1 MNRNPYSIVCDFEN
15 ELCEYT
21 GAPYAVAVNSCTI
34 ALEMVCAYLRVGE
47 VTIPKRTYASVPQAI
62 VKAGGFVKFDDRVWR
77 GAYRLEPYPIW
88 DCAPRFTSGMY
99 NGGYQCLSFHRR
111 KILGHT
117 EGGAILMNDLAA
129 AQTLRIMRHDGRDA
143 GSTMPSMIGYH
154 AVMNPGTAAELLAR
168 MGHIAKHNGDMRRDN
183 YPDLSTVD
191 WNALYW
197 ISGRGRDK
205 NMQPAL
211 DTSELEALRDIRN
224 MRAANNNNWMDL
236 LEHVASN
243 EPQYFR
249 EWQAKT
255 RKIDMQVSKAMEVVL
270 QSENPD
276 PDEGLS

>member
-1 MNRNPYSIVCDFEN
+1 MQQNPYKVVEDFEK
-15 ELCEYT
+15 ELCAYT
-21 GAPYAVAVNSCTI
+21 GAPYAVAVTSCTI
-34 ALEMVCAYLRVGE
+34 ALEMTCAYLKVGE

-62 VKAGGFVKFDDRVWR
+62 VKAGGFVKFHDRQWS
-77 GAYRLEPYPIW
+77 GYYKLEGTPIY

-99 NGGYQCLSFHRR
+99 PGDGLYQCLSFHRR

-117 EGGAILMNDLAA
+117 EGGAILTDNLRASEM
-129 AQTLRIMRHDGRDA
+129 LRIMRHDGRAA
-143 GSTMPSMIGYH
+143 GNPMPMMVGYH

-168 MGHIAKHNGDMRRDN
+168 MQFIPKHNNSMPTDD

-197 ISGRGRDK
+197 LSGRGRDK
-205 NMQPAL
+205 NMHPAL
-211 DTSELEALRDIRN
+211 EISELKALLDIRN

-236 LEHVASN
+236 LEHVARN

-255 RKIDMQVSKAMEVVL
+255 RKIDMQVSKAMEGVL
-270 QSENPD
+270 QSED
-276 PDEGLS
+276 PDDGLS